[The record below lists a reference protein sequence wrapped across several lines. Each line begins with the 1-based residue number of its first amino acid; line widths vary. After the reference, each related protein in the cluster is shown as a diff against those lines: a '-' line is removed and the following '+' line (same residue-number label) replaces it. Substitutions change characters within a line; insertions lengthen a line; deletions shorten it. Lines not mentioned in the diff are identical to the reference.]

1 MPVSGAL
8 FSRQPAPFRVAS
20 DGQAY
25 CTLTGEAG
33 SLFAICPEIFTSLDG
48 LGREGVGVDVN
59 TLLDA
64 LGRVVT
70 IDGAVAN
77 HYLCQ
82 FHVAPAFLGG
92 VLEKLLRTAKATG
105 QKEGQR
111 RPA

>member
-48 LGREGVGVDVN
+48 KTLARESGFLEVAHPIAAELTTFGLPGVKPQIV
-59 TLLDA
+59 
-64 LGRVVT
+64 
-70 IDGAVAN
+70 AV
-77 HYLCQ
+77 L
-82 FHVAPAFLGG
+82 
-92 VLEKLLRTAKATG
+92 
-105 QKEGQR
+105 
-111 RPA
+111 